1 MLFNLLNLFVFI
13 VILCVVL
20 NLYYMFINLVS
31 VYYVFILCFYNE
43 LCVFIE
49 FSICVVLNLYY
60 MFIEFREFILCV
72 SIRYICGCQ
81 SSCC

>member
-1 MLFNLLNLFVFI
+1 VFI

-72 SIRYICGCQ
+72 SIRYICGCHP
-81 SSCC
+81 SCC